1 MPPGSRHRGDAMVSG
16 ECQIIILC
24 VPGDK
29 PSAMNRCVRAHPEGD
44 RYVPYEFVFLGES
57 R

>member
-1 MPPGSRHRGDAMVSG
+1 MPPGSGHRGDAMVSG
-16 ECQIIILC
+16 ECQIIILR

-29 PSAMNRCVRAHPEGD
+29 SSAMNRCVRAHPEGD